1 VNQHLSRATQWAESK
16 SLRPRVR
23 EEVRPDALQGIVLE
37 QSPAPDTLLN
47 NSTIVEFVVSR
58 STITAASAQTIRY
71 DVPAGS
77 DRVQVRI
84 VLRDER
90 GEREVFEGYQD
101 AGGLVEVP
109 VVPRGPSRARI
120 FVNGVLIEERAL
132 E

>member
-1 VNQHLSRATQWAESK
+1 
-16 SLRPRVR
+16 
-23 EEVRPDALQGIVLE
+23 LQGIVLE